1 MGTLVFWHMLI
12 MLIKIFSVTMKDGF
26 WTTQWESGQSEKSM
40 QSLKEQ
46 RYTGG
51 CTKRLEMLL
60 SSCLSATEV
69 VQGVRFPR
77 MFIACIPL
85 REVGKK
91 NKASKYKAWRTKT
104 KRSPSSNT
112 WCLPAWTMP
121 QVAFTTSS
129 CITFLTVRLCTSN
142 LFFFTWCNESD

>member
-91 NKASKYKAWRTKT
+91 TKHPST
-104 KRSPSSNT
+104 KPGEPKQREAQAVTPDVFLLEP
-112 WCLPAWTMP
+112 CHKLPLLHQA
-121 QVAFTTSS
+121 ALHF
-129 CITFLTVRLCTSN
+129 
-142 LFFFTWCNESD
+142 